1 MDLKS
6 IIYGVIAIIIIYLL
20 FYGYH
25 LYKENQ
31 ILTLNNAKLETSIQE
46 QKEVIE
52 QQKKDIAS
60 KDKIQKEYV
69 SLVKDLEIQ
78 KTDLLDK
85 FNKEKTITVIIDEK
99 PVEVKKQRDI
109 GKLAKSKPK
118 MVQTAVNKGTIN
130 EFRCIEYITN
140 PNFKDFNNTKG
151 ALECK

>member
-6 IIYGVIAIIIIYLL
+6 IIYGVVAIIIICLL

-25 LYKENQ
+25 LHKENQ
-31 ILTLNNAKLETSIQE
+31 ILTLNNDKLETSIQE
-46 QKEVIE
+46 LIEFIE
-52 QQKKDIAS
+52 QQKNDIAS
-60 KDKIQKEYV
+60 KDKIQKEFV

-85 FNKEKTITVIIDEK
+85 FNKEKTKTVIIDEK

-109 GKLAKSKPK
+109 GKLAKSKAK
-118 MVQTAVNKGTIN
+118 LVQTAVNKGTIK
-130 EFRCIEYITN
+130 EFRCIEYITY

>member
-6 IIYGVIAIIIIYLL
+6 IIYGVVALIIIYLL

-99 PVEVKKQRDI
+99 SVKVKKQRDI

-118 MVQTAVNKGTIN
+118 MVQTAVNKGTIK

-151 ALECK
+151 VLECK

>member
-118 MVQTAVNKGTIN
+118 MVQTAVNKGTI
-130 EFRCIEYITN
+130 
-140 PNFKDFNNTKG
+140 TK
-151 ALECK
+151 K